1 MISLIVAYDKN
12 RLIGKDGTMP
22 WYIPGELKRFRQL
35 TEGNVVIMGRKT
47 YEALGKPLPNRICII
62 LSNSKRYIGENLF
75 GASSL
80 EAAIEIAKEN
90 WPDKNIIIG
99 GGAKLYKQVLDMVDI
114 MYITEID
121 AEFNGDTYFPQFDEN
136 KFEKTIDGHFEST
149 VPYTYITYKR
159 K

>member
-1 MISLIVAYDKN
+1 
-12 RLIGKDGTMP
+12 
-22 WYIPGELKRFRQL
+22 
-35 TEGNVVIMGRKT
+35 MGRKT